1 MYIYKRE
8 LKFMKTNALIIFT
21 RNPELGKVK
30 TRLAKTIGDEKAL
43 KVYKD
48 LLLHTMKVT
57 QNLDCDKFVFYDK
70 TIENNDL
77 WTAALYKKRTQSGAD
92 LGSRMQDAI
101 QTLFDLGYQNCII
114 IGSDLFDL
122 QANHINEAFNKLESN
137 HAVIGPAEDGGYY
150 LLGLKKVI
158 PSLFKNKN
166 WGTAT
171 VLSDTLKDL
180 ENYKI
185 EFTETLN
192 DIDTF
197 EDLEKSSYYK
207 TQKM

>member
-1 MYIYKRE
+1 
-8 LKFMKTNALIIFT
+8 MKTDALLIFT

-30 TRLAKTIGDEKAL
+30 TRLAKTIGDQKAL
-43 KVYKD
+43 EIYKD

-57 QNLDCDKFVFYDK
+57 KNLDCDKFVFYDK
-70 TIENNDL
+70 KIEISDL
-77 WTAALYKKRTQSGAD
+77 WTAILYKKRIQSGVD
-92 LGSRMQDAI
+92 LGVRMHNAFQ
-101 QTLFDLGYQNCII
+101 QLFKLGYENCII
-114 IGSDLFDL
+114 VGSDLPDL
-122 QANHINEAFNKLESN
+122 QNLHINEAFSKLKFN
-137 HAVIGPAEDGGYY
+137 DVVIGPADDGGYY
-150 LLGLKKVI
+150 LLGLKKMI

-166 WGTAT
+166 WGTDT
-171 VLSDTLKDL
+171 VLSNTLKDL

-207 TQKM
+207 TLKKQLK

>member
-1 MYIYKRE
+1 
-8 LKFMKTNALIIFT
+8 MKTNALIIFT
-21 RNPELGKVK
+21 RNPQLGKVK
-30 TRLAKTIGDEKAL
+30 TRLAKTVGDEKAL
-43 KVYKD
+43 QVYKD
-48 LLLHTMKVT
+48 LLFHTMIET
-57 QNLDCDKFVFYDK
+57 QNLDCDKFVFYDEN
-70 TIENNDL
+70 IETNDI
-77 WTAALYKKRTQSGAD
+77 WSGTLYEKKLQFGSHLGAK
-92 LGSRMQDAI
+92 MQNAF

-122 QANHINEAFNKLESN
+122 EANHISEAFNKLESN
-137 HAVIGPAEDGGYY
+137 DVIIGPAEDGGYY

-158 PSLFKNKN
+158 PSIFKNKN
-166 WGTAT
+166 WGTST

-185 EFTETLN
+185 EFLETLN

-207 TQKM
+207 LQKSS

>member
-1 MYIYKRE
+1 M
-8 LKFMKTNALIIFT
+8 NPALLIFIK
-21 RNPELGKVK
+21 NPELGKVK
-30 TRLAKTIGDEKAL
+30 TRLAKTVGDEKAL
-43 KVYKD
+43 QVYKD
-48 LLLHTMKVT
+48 LLFHTMIET
-57 QNLDCDKFVFYDK
+57 QNLDCDKFVFYDEN
-70 TIENNDL
+70 IETNDI
-77 WTAALYKKRTQSGAD
+77 WSGTLYEKRLQFGSHLGAK
-92 LGSRMQDAI
+92 MQNAF

-122 QANHINEAFNKLESN
+122 EANHISEAFNKLESN
-137 HAVIGPAEDGGYY
+137 DVIIGPAEDGGYY

-158 PSLFKNKN
+158 PSIFKNKN
-166 WGTAT
+166 WGTST

-185 EFTETLN
+185 EFLETLN

-207 TQKM
+207 FQKSS